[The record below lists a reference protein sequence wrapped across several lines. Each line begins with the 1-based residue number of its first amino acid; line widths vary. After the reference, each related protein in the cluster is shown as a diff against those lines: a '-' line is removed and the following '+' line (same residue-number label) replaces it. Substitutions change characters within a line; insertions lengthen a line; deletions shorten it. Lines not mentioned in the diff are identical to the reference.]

1 MRCKEPDGLP
11 KRKQGC
17 RSHLDVH
24 SFNPVEIASIPVESL
39 GECLVTAAGENDAI
53 IVAMDELLS
62 RAGALISRLHAIG

>member
-1 MRCKEPDGLP
+1 M
-11 KRKQGC
+11 
-17 RSHLDVH
+17 H